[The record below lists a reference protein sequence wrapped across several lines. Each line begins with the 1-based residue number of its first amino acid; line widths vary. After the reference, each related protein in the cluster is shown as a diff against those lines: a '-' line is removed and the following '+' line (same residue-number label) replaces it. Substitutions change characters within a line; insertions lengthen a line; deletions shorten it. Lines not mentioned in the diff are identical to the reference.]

1 MIKIEKLE
9 IKSLSQKE
17 VEVIAWLEFEEKY
30 FFTIQDIKQF
40 FKDTKQR
47 YNFIQ
52 RLMKKKRIVKLN
64 RQKYYLIPI
73 KAKSGSWVESSY
85 IIADELCNGKDYF
98 IGGWS
103 AANYWRLTD
112 QLPMRTDI
120 YTTRR
125 QGRIRILT
133 SEYVFHRT
141 KKERIKKATAQKI
154 KGHSFYI
161 LNRNETKRWLKH
173 REH

>member
-1 MIKIEKLE
+1 MKKIQKTS
-9 IKSLSQKE
+9 IQALSQKE

-30 FFTIQDIKQF
+30 FFEVQDIKHF
-40 FKDTKQR
+40 FNNMKQR

-52 RLMKKKRIVKLN
+52 RLMKKKRIVKIN
-64 RQKYYLIPI
+64 REKYYLIPI

-85 IIADELCNGKDYF
+85 VIADELCDGKNYF
-98 IGGWS
+98 VGGWS

-112 QLPMRTDI
+112 QIPMRTDI

-125 QGRIRILT
+125 QGRARILT
-133 SEYVFHRT
+133 SDFVFHRT
-141 KKERIKKATAQKI
+141 TKKRLQQAVPQKI

-161 LNRNETKRWLKH
+161 LNKKETQKWLKLKN
-173 REH
+173 

>member
-1 MIKIEKLE
+1 MKKKQQPGIQA
-9 IKSLSQKE
+9 LSQKE

-30 FFTIQDIKQF
+30 FFTIQDIGHF
-40 FKDTKQR
+40 FKNTKQR

-64 RQKYYLIPI
+64 KQKYYLVPI
-73 KAKSGSWVESSY
+73 KAKSGLWVESSS
-85 IIADELCNGKDYF
+85 IIADELCNGKNYF

-112 QLPMRTDI
+112 QIPMRTDI

-125 QGRIRILT
+125 QGRVHILT
-133 SEYVFHRT
+133 SDFVFHRT
-141 KKERIKKATAQKI
+141 TKKRLQHAIPQKI
-154 KGHSFYI
+154 KGHLFYI
-161 LNRNETKRWLKH
+161 LNKKETQKWLKSKN
-173 REH
+173 